1 MKLRITCVR
10 LFLFLLDIFLINVA
24 FVSAFLLRYGINIPD
39 YNFASYKDNFI
50 FITLIYMLCLLYA
63 KVYKKRFIT
72 FWEFFTKVFKGIFLG
87 TLFSIALVYVFREK
101 WMSFPSS
108 VFVFSFPLG
117 VMLVFGGNGL
127 ILTMTGRIK
136 KKVVVI
142 GHESVIKNS
151 FRVEKK
157 HVEKIEDLLKYDDI
171 DEIVISEHI
180 HGDKQ
185 LNLLI
190 YLLLKLKVNV
200 LFSPAIYA
208 KLLSENLTEG
218 SPIEYLAT
226 FTGRKSDY
234 EEFLIRV
241 FDMGFSI
248 IMIIILSPL
257 ILSVALIIKLTSSG
271 SILYKQERIAKDGK
285 IFMLYKFKTMID
297 NAEIDTGP
305 VLAAKDDPRVTKIG
319 KILRPTRIDELPQLL
334 NVILGD
340 MSLVG
345 PRPERPHFVR
355 RHKVLRQIRLAVK
368 PGLTGLAQIR
378 NLYDLPPRHK
388 IKYDYLYIQKRSLL
402 LNIYILLKTIPVL
415 FMKQGW

>member
-1 MKLRITCVR
+1 MKLRIKCIR
-10 LFLFLLDIFLINVA
+10 LLLFLVDIFLINIA
-24 FVSAFLLRYGINIPD
+24 FLLAFLLRYGIDIPE
-39 YNFASYKDNFI
+39 YNFVSYKDNFI
-50 FITLIYMLCLLYA
+50 FITFIYMLCMLYA
-63 KVYKKRFIT
+63 KVYKKRFTT
-72 FWEFFTKVFKGIFLG
+72 FWEFFTKVFTGIFLG

-101 WMSFPSS
+101 WTSFPSS
-108 VFVFSFPLG
+108 VFGFSFPIAAL
-117 VMLVFGGNGL
+117 LVFGGNGL
-127 ILTMTGRIK
+127 VLTITGRIK
-136 KKVVVI
+136 KKVIIV
-142 GHESVIKNS
+142 GHENVIKDS
-151 FRVEKK
+151 FRIEKK
-157 HVEKIEDLLKYDDI
+157 HVEKIEDLLKYDEI

-200 LFSPAIYA
+200 LFSPTIYA

-226 FTGRKSDY
+226 FTGRKSDH
-234 EEFLIRV
+234 EEFLIRM
-241 FDMGFSI
+241 FDVIFSI
-248 IMIIILSPL
+248 IMMILLSPL
-257 ILSVALIIKLTSSG
+257 LLCVALIIKITSSG
-271 SILYKQERIAKDGK
+271 TILYKQERITKDGK
-285 IFMLYKFKTMID
+285 TFMLYKFKTMID

-319 KILRPTRIDELPQLL
+319 KILRPARIDELPQLL

-345 PRPERPHFVR
+345 PRPERPHFVK

-378 NLYDLPPRHK
+378 NLYDLPPKHK

-402 LNIYILLKTIPVL
+402 LNIYIIIKTIPAL
-415 FMKQGW
+415 FMKRGW